1 MNNPVNRPAAV
12 EWTLEDLPA
21 ALRPLRERLI
31 ADVVTITQM
40 PAPGGEEGQRARF
53 LLERFLEAGLSEVG
67 SDEMGNAIGRLRG
80 RTHARTILL
89 VAHLDSIFAATEN
102 HQVTVDQDRVIGP
115 GVGDNAVGVAVL
127 GILPEILDRLGWEL
141 DSDLLLV
148 GSTGSLGRGNHRGI
162 RFFLDHCQD
171 RIDFG
176 ICVEGMQLG
185 RLNSFSIGTARADII
200 CTVRSANGR
209 GRSHA
214 AENALVVLNHI
225 VHQILC
231 IPLPAQPFTK
241 IKLGKMHAG
250 RYYDVEPERAE
261 LGLEIVSHSDEMI
274 EQLCSQI
281 SDIVAELGARYS
293 VEAVFDRF
301 FLTRSGGIP
310 FSHPLVKA
318 TLEVMQHLG
327 IEPDQTHSLSELSA
341 LVARRI
347 PSITI
352 GITRGVKN
360 HPREPDYVLIEPMLV
375 GVAQVLGILRAIDE
389 GKCDESP
396 AVAR

>member
-1 MNNPVNRPAAV
+1 MNSPAAV
-12 EWTLEDLPA
+12 DWALRNLPG

-80 RTHARTILL
+80 RTHCRTILI

-102 HQVTVDQDRVIGP
+102 HQVTVDRDRVVGP

-127 GILPEILDRLGWEL
+127 GLLPEILELLGWEL
-141 DSDLLLV
+141 ESDLLLV
-148 GSTGSLGRGNHRGI
+148 GSTRSLGRGNHGGI
-162 RFFLDHCQD
+162 RFFLDHSRD

-176 ICVEGMQLG
+176 ICLEGMQLG
-185 RLNSFSIGTARADII
+185 RLNSFSIGTARGDIV
-200 CTVRSANGR
+200 CTVRPPNGR
-209 GRSHA
+209 ARSHTV
-214 AENALVVLNHI
+214 ESALVVLNHI

-231 IPLPAQPFTK
+231 IPLPTQPFTK

-250 RYYDVEPERAE
+250 RYYDIEPERAE
-261 LGLEIVSHSDEMI
+261 LGLEIISHSDEMI
-274 EQLCSQI
+274 EQVCSQI
-281 SDIVAELGARYS
+281 ADIVAELGARYN

-318 TLEVMQHLG
+318 TLEVMQQLG

-347 PSITI
+347 PTITI
-352 GITRGVKN
+352 GITHGVKN
-360 HPREPDYVLIEPMLV
+360 HPRQPDYVLIEPMLV
-375 GVAQVLGILRAIDE
+375 GVAQLLGILRAIDE